1 MKTVIAREKVSE
13 NRSRAF
19 ERCEG
24 VSLVNHTK
32 LKIEVE
38 LSKECEGESPIIC
51 SLLIEYIF
59 NYDTSTSKMT
69 HQWRI

>member
-1 MKTVIAREKVSE
+1 MAYHYNIVKTVIAREKVSE

-38 LSKECEGESPIIC
+38 LSK
-51 SLLIEYIF
+51 
-59 NYDTSTSKMT
+59 DVKARA
-69 HQWRI
+69 Q